1 MTYIKYPKVEE
12 IIDFNKKI
20 LEKIKVKKKDKAGV
34 MSYSKLVEIIDS
46 CKTIKGDI
54 YDKAVWLLKSLT
66 QKHPFESGNRRTAFG
81 ITKKFILENMGKFGV
96 KNSEK
101 GAKVLQGVREGYYKD
116 YEIKKWLKEGVIREF
131 KR

>member
-1 MTYIKYPKVEE
+1 MALRYPKIEE

-20 LEKIKVKKKDKAGV
+20 LEKIKVKKKDKVGL
-34 MSYSKLVEIIDS
+34 MSYSKLVEIRDS
-46 CKTIKGDI
+46 CKTTKGDI
-54 YDKAVWLLKSLT
+54 YDKAVCLLKNLI

-101 GAKVLQGVREGYYKD
+101 DAKVLQGIREGYYED